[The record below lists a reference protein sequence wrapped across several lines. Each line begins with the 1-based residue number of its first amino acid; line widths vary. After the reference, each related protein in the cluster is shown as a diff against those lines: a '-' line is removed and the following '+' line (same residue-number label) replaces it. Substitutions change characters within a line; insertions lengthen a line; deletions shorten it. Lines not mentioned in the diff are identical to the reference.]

1 MGDSTRVLSQPHKK
15 LPQSFTKTNAK
26 MTIEEIVAA
35 TIAEEE
41 QAVVPQPDAGK
52 KRRKAK
58 KAKKAAKK
66 GRKAAKKAR
75 KARKA
80 TKKTAKKARKSR
92 RKAKKS
98 NKKTAKKA
106 KKMTKRQRR
115 HARRAA
121 AKRAR
126 GGRTIAQCVVAC
138 MKQMSKGSHTAA
150 QVQRALAKKGI
161 KVASFVL
168 NKVILR
174 LVRRRVVHSVKG
186 ALSLTGRRIP
196 KAKKPR
202 ALRRNKKG
210 RFMKAKKA
218 AKKAGKKAK
227 KARKSKK
234 SAKKSRKTRRINVY

>member
-58 KAKKAAKK
+58 KAKKAGKT
-66 GRKAAKKAR
+66 
-75 KARKA
+75 RKA

-138 MKQMSKGSHTAA
+138 MKQM
-150 QVQRALAKKGI
+150 
-161 KVASFVL
+161 
-168 NKVILR
+168 
-174 LVRRRVVHSVKG
+174 
-186 ALSLTGRRIP
+186 
-196 KAKKPR
+196 
-202 ALRRNKKG
+202 
-210 RFMKAKKA
+210 
-218 AKKAGKKAK
+218 
-227 KARKSKK
+227 
-234 SAKKSRKTRRINVY
+234 